1 VIRTNGANAT
11 LRSWAGASRPT
22 IGWSLFAFYTA
33 VVIVQSIHVVEHV
46 IQLVQVYLLG
56 IADDDALGLLGYV
69 FEFQGTEE
77 WLHLVFNALYLTGL
91 SLIAVGLLRSPAAR
105 AAIPAWVF
113 AMLLFFGVWLEAWHV
128 IEHAVIIANV
138 VSNDGCPCPGILDA
152 RLGVSDTILHF
163 IYNLIAYIATALPFL
178 FLFLIH
184 PRQRAATGEVS

>member
-1 VIRTNGANAT
+1 
-11 LRSWAGASRPT
+11 
-22 IGWSLFAFYTA
+22 
-33 VVIVQSIHVVEHV
+33 VQSIHVVEHV

-77 WLHLVFNALYLTGL
+77 WLHLVFNALYFTGL
-91 SLIAVGLLRSPAAR
+91 CLIAVGLLRSPAAR

-113 AMLLFFGVWLEAWHV
+113 ATFVFFGVWLEAWHV
-128 IEHAVIIANV
+128 IEHTVIIANV
-138 VSNDGCPCPGILDA
+138 VANNGCPCPGVLDA

-163 IYNLIAYIATALPFL
+163 IYNLIAYVATALPFL
-178 FLFLIH
+178 FLVR